1 MLKLSCFH
9 QQTKPR
15 VQLLRSLHPP
25 LIQLNIEM
33 SDTTMFL
40 TTLLPERR
48 WLGTI
53 LLPSALSS
61 ILRSVSTIMG
71 QSQANLSICLHPVA
85 KQPTS
90 SQTAK
95 GSGLGPICCR
105 RLNVRPLSWI
115 CVLHIQFCCTYCG
128 GHANWILKVLQCRFQ
143 ADVEFQNLAT
153 HKAELIRA
161 KQPTEG
167 RVSVSGGKSV
177 CPFHLAH
184 NGTTP
189 PCGCL
194 CTQICSEALIWVN
207 KCSRC
212 SRLTGLP
219 DRQMLEF
226 SIQFF

>member
-1 MLKLSCFH
+1 
-9 QQTKPR
+9 
-15 VQLLRSLHPP
+15 
-25 LIQLNIEM
+25 M
-33 SDTTMFL
+33 SHTMMFF
-40 TTLLPERR
+40 TFLPERGR
-48 WLGTI
+48 LSTI

-61 ILRSVSTIMG
+61 ILRSLPTITG
-71 QSQANLSICLHPVA
+71 HNRSLAGKSVHLF
-85 KQPTS
+85 TS
-90 SQTAK
+90 SCQTATSSLTAK
-95 GSGLGPICCR
+95 GSGLGLICWR
-105 RLNVRPLSWI
+105 RLNVRPPSWI
-115 CVLHIQFCCTYCG
+115 CALHIQFCCTYCG

-143 ADVEFQNLAT
+143 ADAEFQNLAT
-153 HKAELIRA
+153 HKAELIRV

-219 DRQMLEF
+219 DWQTLEF
-226 SIQFF
+226 LI